1 MSSSTTQPPFSD
13 PFTTGPDKSGGCLPR
28 DLPLH
33 TSSSTSSSNYANAQA
48 QQSTIYSPISP
59 CTTTN
64 HVSIPDGRRNS
75 QGEVLP
81 SPTEDWKPNFK
92 RVQSWSREEFKRDV
106 YKIEMVEE
114 PGQGTGFTEG
124 GKGTRKV

>member
-1 MSSSTTQPPFSD
+1 MSSSTTQPLFSD

-33 TSSSTSSSNYANAQA
+33 TPSSKTSSSNYANAQA
-48 QQSTIYSPISP
+48 QQSAVYSPISP
-59 CTTTN
+59 GTTI
-64 HVSIPDGRRNS
+64 HASIPDGRRNS
-75 QGEVLP
+75 QGEVLA
-81 SPTEDWKPNFK
+81 SPTEGWKPNFK
-92 RVQSWSREEFKRDV
+92 RVQSWNREEFKRDI
-106 YKIEMVEE
+106 YKSEMEEE